1 MMWFWL
7 FILDL
12 MNRGKKILQVDS
24 VLSDSFEYTDVNIFR
39 DGIKISQNTLD
50 VCQTGQQK

>member
-24 VLSDSFEYTDVNIFR
+24 VLSASFEYTDVNIFR
-39 DGIKISQNTLD
+39 DGIKISQNTLG